1 MDMLIIRDMSLQ
13 VCMFQPSLRIYSWD
27 YIWRT
32 INAFEGAQEER
43 FHRMHREKEIT
54 DDGTLEAY

>member
-1 MDMLIIRDMSLQ
+1 MSLQ